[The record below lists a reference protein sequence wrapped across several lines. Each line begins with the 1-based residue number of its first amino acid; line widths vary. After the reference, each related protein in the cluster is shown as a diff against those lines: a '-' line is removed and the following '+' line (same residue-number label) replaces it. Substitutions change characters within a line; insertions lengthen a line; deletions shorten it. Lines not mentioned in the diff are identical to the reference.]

1 MIAADFF
8 KNESD
13 MLTGFRVSGHA
24 GLADLGFDV
33 CCASV
38 SSAVISVSSAVM
50 MAANTITEAFRLEA
64 DVEVGENEIRLDM
77 KKPDENADKILM
89 GLLIHLY
96 NLKDE
101 FPGHIKLKVG

>member
-8 KNESD
+8 RNESD

-24 GLADLGFDV
+24 GLADLGYDV

-38 SSAVISVSSAVM
+38 SSAVM
-50 MAANTITEAFRLEA
+50 MTANTITEAFKLDA
-64 DVEVGENEIRLDM
+64 DVEVDDNEISLSM
-77 KKPDENADKILM
+77 KEPDKNADKVLM

>member
-38 SSAVISVSSAVM
+38 SSAVM

-64 DVEVGENEIRLDM
+64 DVEVEENEIRLDM